1 MQKILSHQNECFC
14 SVESVIEKLTDGEN
28 TTVMFNTLRLIFRY
42 TRDSKKSENRREET
56 KTKKGRV

>member
-1 MQKILSHQNECFC
+1 M
-14 SVESVIEKLTDGEN
+14 ESVIEKITDGEN